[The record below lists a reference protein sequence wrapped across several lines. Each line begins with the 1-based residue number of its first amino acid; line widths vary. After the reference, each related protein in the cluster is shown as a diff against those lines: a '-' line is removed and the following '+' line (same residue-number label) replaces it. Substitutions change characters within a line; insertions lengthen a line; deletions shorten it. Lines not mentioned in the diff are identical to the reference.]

1 MRATTLARTGPAS
14 VSLDTVEEPEVAP
27 EREDDEDVVV
37 TFRGLR
43 VPVSADAQ
51 ILPLVAVTPKKR

>member
-14 VSLDTVEEPEVAP
+14 VLLDTIEEPEAEPVT
-27 EREDDEDVVV
+27 DDVLV

-43 VPVSADAQ
+43 VPVSADARFV
-51 ILPLVAVTPKKR
+51 PLIPVKKK